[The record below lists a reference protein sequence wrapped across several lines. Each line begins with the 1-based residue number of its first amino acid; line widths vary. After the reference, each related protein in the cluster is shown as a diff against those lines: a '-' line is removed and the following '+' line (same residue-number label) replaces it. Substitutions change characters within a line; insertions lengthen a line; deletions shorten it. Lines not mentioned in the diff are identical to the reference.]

1 MGKYDKII
9 NLPYPPKGKKSN
21 ITSEER
27 AAQFGSFKA
36 LNGFDEAIEDEDR
49 QLKEEKIQSP
59 E

>member
-21 ITSEER
+21 ITPEDR

-36 LNGFDEAIEDEDR
+36 LNGFDEAIEDENR
-49 QLKEEKIQSP
+49 ALIKESEEDK
-59 E
+59 